1 MKLLDLRK
9 TAIREQAKIHFRL
22 RNGMECIISE
32 HGVAQVPGLHA
43 KPEFNLE
50 EELDVAAE
58 FLLEPKPP
66 KAPRKLRREELESM
80 AAAAPVAA
88 AAHDHDDE

>member
-1 MKLLDLRK
+1 MKLLDLRRI
-9 TAIREQAKIHFRL
+9 ALRVQAKIHFRL
-22 RNGMECIISE
+22 RNGMECIVNE

-43 KPEFNLE
+43 KPEFTLE
-50 EELDVAAE
+50 EELAEAGE
-58 FLLEPKPP
+58 FLVEPPPP
-66 KAPRKLRREELESM
+66 KAPRKLRRTEVEAM